1 MGEKSELDV
10 FAEAFGQGGQAFG
23 APEVPDGGGF
33 PAQGSAP
40 QDGPSSSV
48 DDPGAEAQGTPA
60 EDAPGTDQK
69 QGGQDN
75 PAGGG
80 DSASKAPDEASA
92 VAPDQSQAKGADA
105 PGTKDDAPG
114 AQAERQG
121 APESG
126 TDSGGDTGSEAPAED
141 SANDATAPEP
151 DWKQKYSSYRSSME
165 RRLELARS
173 ESERLRQELEALKKG
188 GGSARQGESS
198 ADVTPLALTDDEK
211 KDVEDFCAW
220 ARRTGRE
227 GWADLIMENS
237 PDGAFLRDLAR
248 DYDPPVVGSSAASI
262 LLQRT
267 VQTSE
272 ATAQKRREEE
282 RHLHHAQ
289 RIVDRAGLTFAEVK
303 TDPVRGVTLM
313 PIAGHEDEF
322 DGFFGGVQ
330 TWLDGLPYREA
341 GARMTALERGSA
353 EEVCAVL
360 NEYRQ
365 TVAQAESPPTPPHHR
380 HKDPAADE
388 AAEVATPAPRRSGGG
403 GLSPGSRP
411 QARKDSVATFKEAFG

>member
-23 APEVPDGGGF
+23 TPEAPGGGDI
-33 PAQGSAP
+33 PAQEAAP
-40 QDGPSSSV
+40 QDGPSPSV
-48 DDPGAEAQGTPA
+48 DDPGAEAQANTH
-60 EDAPGTDQK
+60 DAAGTDQK

-80 DSASKAPDEASA
+80 DSATSDDSATKDSDEASA
-92 VAPDQSQAKGADA
+92 PTPDQSQAKGADA
-105 PGTKDDAPG
+105 PGTKDDDPG
-114 AQAERQG
+114 ADSG
-121 APESG
+121 ADSG
-126 TDSGGDTGSEAPAED
+126 TEAPAEAPAD
-141 SANDATAPEP
+141 DATAPEP

-188 GGSARQGESS
+188 GGSAKQGETS
-198 ADVTPLALTDDEK
+198 ADTPPLALTDDEK
-211 KDVEDFCAW
+211 KDVEDFCVW

-303 TDPVRGVTLM
+303 TDAVRGVTLM

-365 TVAQAESPPTPPHHR
+365 AVAKAESPRTPPHHR

-403 GLSPGSRP
+403 GPSPGSRP

>member
-10 FAEAFGQGGQAFG
+10 FAEAFGQGGQAIG
-23 APEVPDGGGF
+23 TPDGGDI
-33 PAQGSAP
+33 PSQEAAP
-40 QDGPSSSV
+40 QDGPSPSV
-48 DDPGAEAQGTPA
+48 DDPGAEAQANTP
-60 EDAPGTDQK
+60 DAPGTDRE
-69 QGGQDN
+69 QGEQDN
-75 PAGGG
+75 SAGGD
-80 DSASKAPDEASA
+80 DSATPEKDPSDPSAAPQ
-92 VAPDQSQAKGADA
+92 DQSQAKGADG
-105 PGTKDDAPG
+105 PGTKDDTPG
-114 AQAERQG
+114 TQG
-121 APESG
+121 EG
-126 TDSGGDTGSEAPAED
+126 QGETDSGAEAPAD
-141 SANDATAPEP
+141 DATAPEP

-188 GGSARQGESS
+188 GGSAKQGESP
-198 ADVTPLALTDDEK
+198 ADATPLALTDDEK

-365 TVAQAESPPTPPHHR
+365 AVAKAESPRTPPHHR

-403 GLSPGSRP
+403 GPSPGSRP

>member
-23 APEVPDGGGF
+23 TPDGGDAG
-33 PAQGSAP
+33 AQVEAP
-40 QDGPSSSV
+40 QDGPSPSV
-48 DDPGAEAQGTPA
+48 DGPGAEAQANPA
-60 EDAPGTDQK
+60 GVAHDAPSDNRE
-69 QGGQDN
+69 QGDQDN

-80 DSASKAPDEASA
+80 DSATKDPDDASA
-92 VAPDQSQAKGADA
+92 AAPDQSQAKGADA
-105 PGTKDDAPG
+105 PGTKDDDPG

-126 TDSGGDTGSEAPAED
+126 ADSGTEAPAEAP
-141 SANDATAPEP
+141 ANDATAPEP

-198 ADVTPLALTDDEK
+198 ADATPLALTDDEK

-365 TVAQAESPPTPPHHR
+365 AVARAESPPTPPHHR